1 MNPLAESRRFRAYSV
16 REWQIALMLFCGYLA
31 VSLLTALYVPTTAR
45 LFPASAVA
53 LGALFFGGVRLW
65 PVVFA
70 SSLAAALITDAPTP
84 LIAILPIGE
93 TLQAVIGAYLLRLA
107 GVDPLFRRYRD
118 TFYFIAMAAA
128 VALIMPALRALA
140 GALYGMPYGLHAW
153 GRQYTSALCC
163 LLIITPFIL
172 RWFAKVRFSRTPLEW
187 LETAGIF
194 ALLLLLDYEIFVK
207 GVTRAFD
214 LPLYYLLL
222 VPLFWIALR
231 LRPRFVTL
239 ALLATAICAI
249 WGAVAD
255 TGAGALGARLF
266 ETETSL
272 IVLATAFF
280 IIVSLEEDRRLNTN
294 LMRSQMSTLEN
305 AVARISHES
314 KAKND
319 FIAILAHE
327 LRNPLAPVVSAIE
340 LLKLKGARDAE
351 DAETL
356 EMMEGRMNTVRR
368 LLDDLLDI
376 SRISE
381 GKLSFK
387 KETLDLEAAVRRAI
401 LSTSHHLRERHQSL
415 EFRTPA
421 TPLHI
426 EGDPVRVEQIFS
438 NLITN
443 ASKYSDSGETVFVS
457 IQEDGDM
464 AQVEVADEGVGINP
478 EDLEAIFT
486 PFHQVGQS
494 ERTKK
499 GIGIGLAL
507 VRSFAEM
514 HGGSVAAAS
523 GGSGLGSRF
532 IVRLPIVDAVAP
544 IKKKPSPLTRAF
556 APRSDGLSVLIVDD
570 NDAAAAGIGRLLE
583 LQGCRVAYAYDG
595 AQGIDAALALAPD
608 VVILDIGLPDQDG
621 YAVARTMRARGFR
634 GRLIA
639 LTGYSTEDARARGK
653 DAGFEQYL
661 IKPAGLAELRRVL
674 PEIN

>member
-1 MNPLAESRRFRAYSV
+1 MSPLADSRRFRPYSV
-16 REWQIALMLFCGYLA
+16 REWRIAAMLLFGYLA
-31 VSLLTALYVPTTAR
+31 VYMLSALYVPATAQ

-53 LGALFFGGVRLW
+53 LGALFFGGMRLW
-65 PVVFA
+65 PIVFVA
-70 SSLAAALITDAPTP
+70 SLAAALITGAPAP
-84 LIAILPIGE
+84 LIAILPVGE

-107 GVDPLFRRYRD
+107 GIDPLFRRYRD
-118 TFYFIAMAAA
+118 TFYFIAVVAA
-128 VALIMPALRALA
+128 VALIMPALRALG
-140 GALYGMPYGLHAW
+140 GALSGMPYGLHAW

-172 RWFAKVRFSRTPLEW
+172 RWFAKARFSRTPFEW
-187 LETAGIF
+187 LETAGVF
-194 ALLLLLDYEIFVK
+194 VLLLLLDYEIFIN
-207 GVTRAFD
+207 GMTRAFG

-239 ALLATAICAI
+239 ALLATSVCAI
-249 WGAVAD
+249 WGAIAD

-266 ETETSL
+266 ETEASL

-305 AVARISHES
+305 ALARISSES

-351 DAETL
+351 DAEAL
-356 EMMEGRMNTVRR
+356 EMMEGRMATVRR

-401 LSTSHHLRERHQSL
+401 LSTSHHLKERHQSL

-457 IQEDGDM
+457 MREDGDM
-464 AQVEVADEGVGINP
+464 AQVEVADEGVGISP

-486 PFHQVGQS
+486 PFHQVGQN

-499 GIGIGLAL
+499 GLGIGLAL
-507 VRSFAEM
+507 VRNFVEM
-514 HGGSVAAAS
+514 QGGSVAAAS
-523 GGSGLGSRF
+523 AGSGRGSRF
-532 IVRLPIVDAVAP
+532 VVRLPVVDAIAP
-544 IKKKPSPLTRAF
+544 AKKHSPLARAF
-556 APRSDGLSVLIVDD
+556 TPRSGGLSVLIVDD

-595 AQGIDAALALAPD
+595 AQGIDAALTLAPD

-621 YAVARTMRARGFR
+621 YAAARTMRARGFR

-639 LTGYSTEDARARGK
+639 LTGYSTEEARARGK

-661 IKPAGLAELRRVL
+661 VKPAGLAELRRVL
-674 PEIN
+674 PEIQ